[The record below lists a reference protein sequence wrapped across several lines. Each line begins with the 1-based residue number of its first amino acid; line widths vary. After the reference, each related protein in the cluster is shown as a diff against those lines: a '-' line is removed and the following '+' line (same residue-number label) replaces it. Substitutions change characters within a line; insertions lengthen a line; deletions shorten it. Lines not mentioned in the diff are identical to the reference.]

1 MAITYKYP
9 SGTLTLQDY
18 LLGTDISTEN
28 VTRSFKVIDIVSAIL
43 AAKSIGTVA
52 SVATSDSTY
61 IAITSSTG
69 GPITTTGTLTPSL
82 SATGAPSAL
91 TYLRGDGTW
100 SEPGPTPTDIGS
112 LYNGSSLTTDTSS
125 WKFTGDGVTA
135 TDSNNFVTVDIPGA
149 LSKVENVINSTY
161 ITATGTVST
170 NPSQGN
176 VTINNAG
183 VYQVR
188 AGGNVTLSGLTQDV
202 TVSTTKNPGTIVV
215 VNEGYGT
222 EIVNGTTNPELQI
235 DLTGSDNY
243 IRTQVQESEE
253 GGQDVFGTIN
263 ENDLIGYNQLTTS
276 NVKTTRLGNLSQ
288 DMLSAIKTYIDNA
301 DKNKI
306 KNDTDTNTSTAKA
319 MQIVSLTISEYNS
332 IPTKDPNTVYC
343 ILGAGTAYLV
353 SLNVT
358 VNITDTSTGGPASPS
373 NYTVS
378 TTINGTPGTSITGI
392 NGTAYSFVT
401 TVTLNNSYTFATP
414 ASYTPSQTISGT
426 ISGAA
431 TLTQT
436 VTASIS
442 PPVQT
447 TYTATL
453 QLNNT
458 IGGTGSYTISGD
470 THGATQQVVAGQ
482 TVNWNTVAV
491 AGPNS
496 AWAQGS
502 PTYDGVTSPTGF
514 QDANMPA
521 APTSFPHTLAGT
533 INSTAQTYTAAW
545 NPVISASNFTGDTAY
560 ATSTYINV
568 SPNGASQGGLY
579 PNDSAT
585 FSAPAVTANNS
596 TIAPNSVTL
605 SSLSWKDSGGNALFT
620 PNLTVTIPGGGGN
633 TTTDAYLH
641 GNITYNVVP
650 VPVTMTMDWDTS
662 GVTNASGAT
671 LTLAPI
677 QGHSVTGSSGSAYN
691 LGPPSSPT
699 VSLPT
704 EYYWSAGG
712 TPTNTNAYGIIGTY
726 PPTNSNSSWS
736 VTGTVLLKTVTVSV
750 SWNLTFGVT
759 YSIDFYH
766 GGGGS
771 PTQFASLTG
780 SGSQSATVGVQ
791 PGSSI
796 SWSVTRNGSSWCSNT
811 PLPLCPAGSQG
822 CLPGQYGCATNIPQY
837 SGSIVT
843 TLNGGTISG
852 GVFDR
857 TFTPGSTVIQSSPG
871 NVSSLNQGDTILT
884 TINE

>member
-9 SGTLTLQDY
+9 SGTLTLEDY

-28 VTRSFKVIDIVSAIL
+28 VTRSFKVSEIVSAIL
-43 AAKSIGTVA
+43 AAKGIGTVT

-61 IAITSSTG
+61 IAITG

-100 SEPGPTPTDIGS
+100 AEPGPTPTDIGS

-149 LSKVENVINSTY
+149 LSKVENIINSTY

-170 NPSQGN
+170 NPSQGD

-188 AGGNVTLSGLTQDV
+188 AGGNVTLSGLTQNV

-243 IRTQVQESEE
+243 IRTQIQEGEE
-253 GGQDVFGTIN
+253 DPIFGTVN
-263 ENDLIGYNQLTTS
+263 ENDLIAYNQLTTS
-276 NVKTTRLGNLSQ
+276 NVKTSRLGNLSQ

-306 KNDTDTNTSTAKA
+306 KNNTDTNTSTAKA
-319 MQIVSLTISEYNS
+319 MQIVSLTISEYNL
-332 IPTKDPNTVYC
+332 IPTKDPNTIYC

-414 ASYTPSQTISGT
+414 AVYTPSQTISGT

-453 QLNNT
+453 QLT
-458 IGGTGSYTISGD
+458 ESIGGTGSYTISGD
-470 THGATQQVVAGQ
+470 AHGATQQVVAGQ

-521 APTSFPHTLAGT
+521 APTLFPHTLAGV

-545 NPVISASNFTGDTAY
+545 NPVINASNFTGDTAY
-560 ATSTYINV
+560 ATNVFINV
-568 SPNGASQGGLY
+568 SPPGANQGGLA
-579 PNDSAT
+579 PLGSAT
-585 FSAPAVTANNS
+585 FSAPAVTADNS

-605 SSLSWKDSGGNALFT
+605 SGLSWKDSGGSALSF
-620 PNLTVTIPGGGGN
+620 PLSVSIPGGGGD
-633 TTTDAYLH
+633 TTIDAYLH
-641 GNITYNVVP
+641 GNVTYVIAP
-650 VPVTMTMDWDTS
+650 VPVTMTMDWDTN

-677 QGHSVTGSSGSAYN
+677 QGHSVTGSSGSTYN

-699 VSLPT
+699 ISLPV
-704 EYYWSAGG
+704 EYTWSGAAP
-712 TPTNTNAYGIIGTY
+712 TPSNTNAYGITGTY
-726 PPTNSNSSWS
+726 PGTNSNSSWS
-736 VTGTVLLKTVTVSV
+736 VSGTVLLKTVTVQV
-750 SWNLTFGVT
+750 NYTLTAGVT

-811 PLPLCPAGSQG
+811 PLPLCPA
-822 CLPGQYGCATNIPQY
+822 
-837 SGSIVT
+837 
-843 TLNGGTISG
+843 
-852 GVFDR
+852 
-857 TFTPGSTVIQSSPG
+857 
-871 NVSSLNQGDTILT
+871 
-884 TINE
+884 

>member
-9 SGTLTLQDY
+9 SGTLTLEDY

-28 VTRSFKVIDIVSAIL
+28 VTRSFKVSEVVSAIL
-43 AAKSIGTVA
+43 AAKSIGTVT

-100 SEPGPTPTDIGS
+100 AEPGPTPTDIGS

-149 LSKVENVINSTY
+149 LSKVENIINSTY

-170 NPSQGN
+170 NPSQGD

-183 VYQVR
+183 VYKVR

-243 IRTQVQESEE
+243 IRTQIQEGEE
-253 GGQDVFGTIN
+253 DPIFGTIN
-263 ENDLIGYNQLTTS
+263 ENDLIAYNQLTTS
-276 NVKTTRLGNLSQ
+276 DVKTSRLGNLSQ

-319 MQIVSLTISEYNS
+319 MQIVSLTSAEYNL
-332 IPTKDPNTVYC
+332 IPTKDPNTIYC

-378 TTINGTPGTSITGI
+378 TTINGTPGTSITGV

-453 QLNNT
+453 QLT
-458 IGGTGSYTISGD
+458 ESIGGTGSYTISGD
-470 THGATQQVVAGQ
+470 ANGATQQVAAGQ
-482 TVNWNTVAV
+482 TVNWSTLVS
-491 AGPNS
+491 AGANS
-496 AWAQGS
+496 SFSSG
-502 PTYDGVTSPTGF
+502 PFYDGVLAPTGF

-521 APTSFPHTLAGT
+521 APTSFPHTVSGT
-533 INSTAQTYTAAW
+533 VNSTAQTYTAAW

-560 ATSTYINV
+560 ASSTYINV
-568 SPNGASQGGLY
+568 TPNGDSQSGISAGG
-579 PNDSAT
+579 SAT
-585 FSAPAVTANNS
+585 FSAPAVTPDNS
-596 TIAPNSVTL
+596 TIAPNSITL
-605 SSLSWKDSGGNALFT
+605 SGLSWKDSGGSALSF
-620 PNLTVTIPGGGGN
+620 PLTVTIPGGGGN
-633 TTTDAYLH
+633 TTTNAYLH
-641 GNITYNVVP
+641 GNITYNAYNP
-650 VPVTMTMDWDTS
+650 NITMTMDWDTT
-662 GVTNASGAT
+662 GVTNTSGAT
-671 LTLAPI
+671 LTLAPA
-677 QGHSVTGSSGSAYN
+677 QGHSVTGAAGTAYD
-691 LGPPSSPT
+691 LGPPASPT
-699 VSLPT
+699 ISLPT

-712 TPTNTNAYGIIGTY
+712 TPTNTNAYGITGTY
-726 PPTNSNSSWS
+726 PGTNSNSSWS
-736 VTGTVLLKTVTVSV
+736 VTGTVLLKTVTVQV
-750 SWNLTFGVT
+750 NYTLTAGVT
-759 YSIDFYH
+759 YTISFNH
-766 GGGGS
+766 NGG
-771 PTQFASLTG
+771 TQTWGSLTG
-780 SGSQSATVGVQ
+780 SGSQSLNVGVLA
-791 PGSSI
+791 GSAI

-822 CLPGQYGCATNIPQY
+822 CLPAQYGCAPNIPQY

-843 TLNGGTISG
+843 TLNGGTISAG
-852 GVFDR
+852 AFDR
-857 TFTPGSTVIQSSPG
+857 YFTPGSTVIQSSSG

>member
-43 AAKSIGTVA
+43 AAKSIGTVT

-61 IAITSSTG
+61 IAITG

-100 SEPGPTPTDIGS
+100 AEPGPTPTDIGS

-149 LSKVENVINSTY
+149 LSKVENIINSTY

-170 NPSQGN
+170 NPSQGD

-215 VNEGYGT
+215 VNSGYGT

-243 IRTQVQESEE
+243 IRTQNEE
-253 GGQDVFGTIN
+253 GEEDPVLATIN
-263 ENDLIGYNQLTTS
+263 ENDLVAYNQLTTS
-276 NVKTTRLGNLSQ
+276 DVKTSRLGNLSQ

-306 KNDTDTNTSTAKA
+306 KNNTDTNTSTAKA
-319 MQIVSLTISEYNS
+319 MQIVSLTIAEYNS
-332 IPTKDPNTVYC
+332 IPTKDPNTIYC

-414 ASYTPSQTISGT
+414 AVYTPSQTISGT

-453 QLNNT
+453 QLTENVT
-458 IGGTGSYTISGD
+458 GTGSYTISGD
-470 THGATQQVVAGQ
+470 GNGATQQVVAGQ

-496 AWAQGS
+496 AWAQGD
-502 PTYDGVTSPTGF
+502 PKYDGVSSPTGF

-521 APTSFPHTLAGT
+521 APTSFPHTVSGT

-560 ATSTYINV
+560 ATDVFINV
-568 SPNGASQGGLY
+568 TPNGDSQSGISAGG
-579 PNDSAT
+579 SAT
-585 FSAPAVTANNS
+585 FSAPAVTPDNS
-596 TIAPNSVTL
+596 TIAPNSITL
-605 SSLSWKDSGGNALFT
+605 SGLSWKDSGGSALSF
-620 PNLTVTIPGGGGN
+620 PLTVNIPGGGGD

-641 GNITYNVVP
+641 GNVTYVPVP

-671 LTLAPI
+671 LTLAPT
-677 QGHSVTGSSGSAYN
+677 QGHSVTGSSGSAYD
-691 LGPPSSPT
+691 LGPPSPPNPPT

-712 TPTNTNAYGIIGTY
+712 TPTNTNAYGITGTY
-726 PPTNSNSSWS
+726 PGTNSNSSWS
-736 VTGTVLLKTVTVSV
+736 VTGTVLLKTVTVQV
-750 SWNLTFGVT
+750 NYTLTAGVT
-759 YSIDFYH
+759 YTILFNH

-771 PTQFASLTG
+771 PTTFASLTG

-791 PGSSI
+791 PGSAI
-796 SWSVTRNGSSWCSNT
+796 SWSVTRNGAQWCSGSS
-811 PLPLCPAGSQG
+811 LPSCFPSG
-822 CLPGQYGCATNIPQY
+822 YGCAGWGCPANVPQY

-843 TLNGGTISG
+843 TLNGGTISAG
-852 GVFDR
+852 AFDR
-857 TFTPGSTVIQSSPG
+857 YFTPGSTVIQSSSG